1 MKKGFNLSLDK
12 TGKDRG
18 KANYA
23 NAFIGFGV
31 NNRQSSTEIYLE
43 DAKHSG
49 IPVNEEIQAD
59 RQTVA
64 FVSVASEGIH
74 AAKTVELAKKVIAAG
89 GAVIMDKSGTGF
101 GESHSRFNKNGEG
114 KVQDMLGRPSGRT
127 KEGYNIFGNARL
139 IANHVINLK
148 RTV

>member
-1 MKKGFNLSLDK
+1 MKKGFKLSIDK
-12 TGKDRG
+12 TGKDRA

-31 NNRQSSTEIYLE
+31 DARRSSTGIYLE
-43 DAKHSG
+43 DAKQAG
-49 IPVNEEIQAD
+49 IPVNEEIQPGKE
-59 RQTVA
+59 TVA

-74 AAKTVELAKKVIAAG
+74 VAQTIKLANKVIAAG
-89 GAVIMDKSGTGF
+89 GAVIMDRSGTGY
-101 GESHSRFNKNGEG
+101 GESHSRFNRNGEG
-114 KVQDMLGRPSGRT
+114 KVQDGLGKPAGRT

-139 IANHVINLK
+139 ITNHVITLK